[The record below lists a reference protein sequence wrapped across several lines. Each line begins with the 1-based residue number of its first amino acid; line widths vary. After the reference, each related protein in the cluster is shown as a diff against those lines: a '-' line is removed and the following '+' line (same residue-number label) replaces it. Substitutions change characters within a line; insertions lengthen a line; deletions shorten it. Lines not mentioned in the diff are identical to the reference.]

1 MPGWWNHWPLRKKGI
16 QISCLEIHPSLSRT
30 CPKALRWLKGKAFLR
45 WFDSIPRFWTCCRYG
60 MFSKQI
66 RSNNS
71 FLIQVWEGQGVVKGG
86 RTLIGATNPADSTPG
101 TIRGD
106 FAIQVG
112 RNIIHGSDT
121 VENANKEIALWF
133 KTEELANWTPADQTW
148 VYEKL

>member
-1 MPGWWNHWPLRKKGI
+1 
-16 QISCLEIHPSLSRT
+16 
-30 CPKALRWLKGKAFLR
+30 
-45 WFDSIPRFWTCCRYG
+45 

-86 RTLIGATNPADSTPG
+86 RTLIGATNPPDSTPG